1 MMLISLNTNIPR
13 YFIEHYWG
21 ERELGIFAALAY
33 LMVAG
38 NTVGGALGQSAS
50 PRLARY
56 YAEGNAWAF
65 RRLLVGIEGIGLLL
79 GVVGVLLALLAGRQI
94 LSFLYSPEYA
104 AHTEAFVVLMAS
116 TALSYI
122 ASMLGC
128 AATAS
133 RRIRFQ
139 SLALTV
145 VVAVSVVSCRVLVPP
160 LGILGAAYSSLLA
173 SATCS
178 SSYFLLLVTPKDRS

>member
-1 MMLISLNTNIPR
+1 M
-13 YFIEHYWG
+13 
-21 ERELGIFAALAY
+21 FAALAY

-38 NTVGGALGQSAS
+38 NTVVGALGQSAS

-65 RRLLVGIEGIGLLL
+65 RRLLFRIEEIGLLL
-79 GVVGVLLALLAGRQI
+79 GAVGVLLALLAGRQI

-104 AHTEAFVVLMAS
+104 VHTGAFVVLMAS
-116 TALSYI
+116 SALWYI

-139 SLALTV
+139 SLALMP
-145 VVAVSVVSCRVLVPP
+145 VVAVSVVSCWILVPP

-178 SSYFLLLVTPKDRS
+178 ASYLVLLVSPEDRS